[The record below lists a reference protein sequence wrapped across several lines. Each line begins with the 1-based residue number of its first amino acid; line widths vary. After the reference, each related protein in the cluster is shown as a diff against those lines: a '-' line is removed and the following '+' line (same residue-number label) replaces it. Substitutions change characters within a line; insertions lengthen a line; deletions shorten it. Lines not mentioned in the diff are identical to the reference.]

1 MGLRE
6 DLFHLYVDQVCRFV
20 TVLFRPHGLGQPRIF
35 NPDGCEGHVFL
46 SLIFDGF
53 ESFLRERSFDSV
65 WLDLA
70 SDGFVS
76 NEQVRDQLLV
86 HQCFKH
92 TIIDDLSV
100 RSEKK
105 GLQHHK
111 HRQGDEEV
119 PQGELLFVAHV
130 FCPKLRAAQNDGAFN
145 WLLK

>member
-1 MGLRE
+1 MGWVLGSST
-6 DLFHLYVDQVCRFV
+6 L
-20 TVLFRPHGLGQPRIF
+20 TVVKGTFFCP
-35 NPDGCEGHVFL
+35 
-46 SLIFDGF
+46 SFDGF